1 MLFGKR
7 GPYPNKVRTT
17 SEQRVNKTPAAF
29 PTQHGAKVEKSVLL
43 FLFISNPPLLLTKTD
58 FPKQR
63 FPYTANG

>member
-43 FLFISNPPLLLTKTD
+43 FLFIPADVFFMTKTD
-58 FPKQR
+58 FHKQR
-63 FPYTANG
+63 FPYVANG